1 MHTPRNQIAGK
12 MENATGNTSEKSPP
26 YKPENREHLNSE
38 PLPDWIEAEA
48 IFSWGWE
55 FHWISFVVLFLGL
68 AFYSTV
74 RLVTTSRKTRLR
86 EKVSRNVAYAVH
98 SLIIV
103 LGITRALAL
112 VLFPYE
118 VTTNVTNAD
127 IVIPLYVHR
136 IIFGLGFPCFMAAFA
151 LIQITFTVSI
161 KTTPLTHSKLR
172 KVRFLVLLIVGHFSV
187 VIIADVITALVENTS
202 ALFMVC
208 TAYLL
213 FMTLFTGIRIT
224 KSGCKI
230 VRESKGH
237 SVVIDSMGSTNTI
250 QAPSCVSYHV
260 RRASFNS
267 KAVRKVFLITA
278 LTIFFC
284 FALFALK
291 IYDLV
296 QVIEF
301 TFVPGKNKPL
311 APWPWFIHETLFR
324 LTEFSLACT
333 VLYAVS
339 PLKSRKK
346 SIFGCFRRCCK
357 TGKNETDLENEIP
370 RPRTATNEMVISN
383 PLSRPSS
390 NLRL

>member
-1 MHTPRNQIAGK
+1 MA
-12 MENATGNTSEKSPP
+12 NTSENNNETTVASRQPP
-26 YKPENREHLNSE
+26 VNERLLNSE
-38 PLPDWIEAEA
+38 PLPDWIEAKA
-48 IFSWGWE
+48 VFKWGWE
-55 FHWISFVVLFLGL
+55 LHWITFVVLFLGL
-68 AFYSTV
+68 AVYSTA
-74 RLVTTSRKTRLR
+74 RLIGTSRRTKIRG
-86 EKVSRNVAYAVH
+86 KVSRNVAYAVH

-112 VLFPYE
+112 VIFPYE
-118 VTTNVTNAD
+118 ITTNVTNTD
-127 IVIPLYVHR
+127 IVIPPYVHR

-151 LIQITFTVSI
+151 LIQITFTESV
-161 KTTPLTHSKLR
+161 KTAPLTQSKLR

-187 VIIADVITALVENTS
+187 VIIADVITAFVENTS

-224 KSGCKI
+224 RSGCKV
-230 VRESKGH
+230 VRETTGPA
-237 SVVIDSMGSTNTI
+237 VATDIAGSTNTI
-250 QAPSCVSYHV
+250 QAPTCIPYRV
-260 RRASFNS
+260 RRASYNS
-267 KAVRKVFLITA
+267 RAVRKVFVITA
-278 LTIFFC
+278 LTILFC
-284 FALFALK
+284 VALFALK

-339 PLKSRKK
+339 PHKSRQKK
-346 SIFGCFRRCCK
+346 SIFSCLCSCK
-357 TGKNETDLENEIP
+357 TSKNETDTENDIS
-370 RPRTATNEMVISN
+370 RSRTATNEMVISSPISN
-383 PLSRPSS
+383 PVDNSR
-390 NLRL
+390 L